1 MKFVG
6 LLFVLLA
13 IVLVAIAD
21 NTTDQANKYV
31 DQIIPTIIKTKHL
44 DPLII
49 GHQNIK
55 FDTSY
60 DCIPISINIEMQN
73 VTVNGLSHI
82 HRNGNAVMR
91 NNSNIIDIQLQ
102 LNDEN
107 IIATSNVNIET
118 TLKNFDNLN
127 CQVDYGNIDI
137 KFELE
142 KNHDQFK
149 VKQFQ
154 IDEFKQCEVTVQG
167 SSEVESYKE
176 YYNDEVCKQMRE
188 LIHPII
194 EQKII
199 SFLKYTQY
207 YY

>member
-6 LLFVLLA
+6 LSFVLLA

-21 NTTDQANKYV
+21 NTTDQANKYA

-49 GHQNIK
+49 GHQNMQFYIK
-55 FDTSY
+55 Y
-60 DCIPISINIEMQN
+60 WGPHLVEIEMIN

-91 NNSNIIDIQLQ
+91 NNSGTIDIQFC
-102 LNDEN
+102 LNDEKFIVTSGMN
-107 IIATSNVNIET
+107 IKAVGKSYP
-118 TLKNFDNLN
+118 NLN
-127 CQVDYGNIDI
+127 GEIDYGNIDMT
-137 KFELE
+137 FELE
-142 KNHDQFK
+142 KSNGELKFKQFK
-149 VKQFQ
+149 
-154 IDEFKQCEVTVQG
+154 IDAFKQCEVNVQG
-167 SSEVESYKE
+167 SSEIEGYKE
-176 YYNDEVCKQMRE
+176 YYNDKVCKRMRE

-207 YY
+207 